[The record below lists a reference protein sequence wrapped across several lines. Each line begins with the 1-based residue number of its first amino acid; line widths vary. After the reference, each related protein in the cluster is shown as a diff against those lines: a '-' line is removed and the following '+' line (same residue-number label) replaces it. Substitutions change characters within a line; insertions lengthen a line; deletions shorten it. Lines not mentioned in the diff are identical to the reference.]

1 MNPDNQG
8 CAVVAIPLLLLAVVL
23 VALLLLA
30 LNANQARQLP
40 DKHRDLVVC
49 SHADEWAVLHQ
60 SGGE

>member
-49 SHADEWAVLHQ
+49 SHADEWAALHQ
-60 SGGE
+60 VGGE

>member
-49 SHADEWAVLHQ
+49 SHADDLITIN
-60 SGGE
+60 